1 MIRRLLLSVFV
12 LTFCG
17 QLLSY
22 AQDASVPDS
31 LKLKQR
37 TEEQLAPALEQ
48 KTFPQF
54 PGELSFQNE
63 FRPTPTYVD
72 TRGWGMQLS
81 NPVLP
86 WGLQGSS
93 VYENYIGLGASRAA
107 TVQRDA
113 NIGRLSFSAY
123 TSLQSHF
130 YEYNNA
136 IVFVA
141 GGSANY
147 YINDQWSVTAF
158 GRYATT
164 PAVLF
169 SPAIQAMIPASNF
182 GGYATYHIDN
192 FYLSGGVRR
201 EFDPY
206 TNSWETY
213 PIVMP
218 QVKVGD
224 VKIGV
229 DVGPM
234 IKNGV
239 QQMNNKRQ
247 PPQTPPSPSGKRR

>member
-17 QLLSY
+17 QLTTY

-31 LKLKQR
+31 LKLKPEI
-37 TEEQLAPALEQ
+37 EEQSAPALEN
-48 KTFPQF
+48 KSFPQF
-54 PGELSFQNE
+54 PKELSFQSG
-63 FRPTPTYVD
+63 FRTAPNYVD
-72 TRGWGMQLS
+72 TRGWGMRLS

-86 WGLQGSS
+86 WGLQGSNI
-93 VYENYIGLGASRAA
+93 YENYIGLGASRAA

-141 GGSANY
+141 GGSASY
-147 YINDQWSVTAF
+147 YINDQWSATAF
-158 GRYATT
+158 GRFATT
-164 PAVLF
+164 PASLF

-182 GGYATYHIDN
+182 GGYVTYRYDN
-192 FYLSGGVRR
+192 FYISGGVRR

-239 QQMNNKRQ
+239 QQMNNRRQ
-247 PPQTPPSPSGKRR
+247 PPPPPPEKRK